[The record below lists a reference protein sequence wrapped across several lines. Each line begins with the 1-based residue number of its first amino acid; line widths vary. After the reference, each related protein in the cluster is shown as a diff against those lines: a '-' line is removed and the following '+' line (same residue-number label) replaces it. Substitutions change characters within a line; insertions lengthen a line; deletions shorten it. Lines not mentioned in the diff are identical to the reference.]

1 MPADNDNATRLA
13 LTAEEVAE
21 LLGISRAHVFRLQ
34 SSGRLPSPI
43 RLGRAVRWPRTTLEA
58 WLEAGAPDRD
68 EWESSATDKRLGGSL
83 G

>member
-1 MPADNDNATRLA
+1 MRTTDSPMPADNDNATRLA

-34 SSGRLPSPI
+34 SSGKLPKPI

-58 WLEAGAPDRD
+58 WLAAGAPPRDR
-68 EWESSATDKRLGGSL
+68 WEEMSTGA
-83 G
+83 